1 MAAPLFELV
10 TELQTLTRR
19 DFPAADE
26 TSLNPLSVRPLV
38 EGEWLELDSNYKL
51 ARGGDNNA
59 GTPDEG
65 LSMNS
70 FVVHTERGRY
80 DVQAIRKVNV
90 LMLGMYEA
98 DTQIVDTAGL
108 ALGDAL
114 TVQDISIG
122 GVVRRGLK
130 KAGAT
135 AGRVVVGYVS
145 KLYASGPA
153 KVRFVHMANA
163 KYL

>member
-1 MAAPLFELV
+1 MSAPLFQLV

-26 TSLNPLSVRPLV
+26 TSLNPLSARPLV
-38 EGEWLELDSNYKL
+38 DGEWLELDSNYKL

-59 GTPDEG
+59 ATPDEG
-65 LSMNS
+65 LSMNT

-98 DTQIVDTAGL
+98 ETQVVDTTGL

-114 TVQDISIG
+114 TVQDILIG

-135 AGRVVVGYVS
+135 PGRVVVGYVS
-145 KLYASGPA
+145 KLYPSGPA
-153 KVRFVHMANA
+153 KVRFVHMANT
-163 KYL
+163 KY

>member
-19 DFPAADE
+19 DFPAATDAD
-26 TSLNPLSVRPLV
+26 LVPLSARPLV

-51 ARGGDNNA
+51 VRAGDNNA
-59 GTPDEG
+59 GTADEG
-65 LSMNS
+65 LSMNT

-80 DVQAIRKVNV
+80 DTQAIRKINV

-98 DTQIVDTAGL
+98 ETQVVDTTAL

-114 TVQDISIG
+114 TVQDISLG
-122 GVVRRGLK
+122 GIVRRGLK

-135 AGRVVVGYVS
+135 SGRVVVGYVS
-145 KLYASGPA
+145 KLVSST
-153 KVRFVHMANA
+153 KVRFVHMANQ
-163 KYL
+163 KF

>member
-1 MAAPLFELV
+1 MASPLFELV

-19 DFPAADE
+19 DFAPAVE
-26 TSLNPLSVRPLV
+26 TILNPVSATPLV
-38 EGEWLELDSNYKL
+38 EGEWLELDANYKL
-51 ARGGDNNA
+51 ARGTG
-59 GTPDEG
+59 EG
-65 LSMNS
+65 LSMNT

-80 DVQAIRKVNV
+80 DTQAIKKVNV
-90 LMLGMYEA
+90 LFLGMYEA
-98 DTQIVDTAGL
+98 DSQIVDTTGL

-114 TVQDISIG
+114 TIQDVTVG
-122 GVVRRGLK
+122 GVVHRGLK

-153 KVRFVHMANA
+153 KVRFIHMANQ
-163 KYL
+163 KYLV

>member
-10 TELQTLTRR
+10 TELQTLNRR
-19 DFPAADE
+19 DFSVADE
-26 TSLNPLSVRPLV
+26 TSLVPISARPLV
-38 EGEWLELDSNYKL
+38 EGEWLELDANYKL
-51 ARGGDNNA
+51 VRGGDNNA
-59 GTPDEG
+59 ATADEG
-65 LSMNS
+65 LSMNT

-80 DVQAIRKVNV
+80 DVQAIKKANV

-98 DTQIVDTAGL
+98 ETQIVDTTGL
-108 ALGDAL
+108 VLGDAL
-114 TVQDISIG
+114 TVQDITIG

-130 KAGAT
+130 KASNT

-153 KVRFVHMANA
+153 KVRFVHMANQ